1 MHSKHTISMVA
12 AIILILTC
20 LCGCDNTEKKKV
32 FVNKINKVEIITTF
46 IYKGD
51 KVLKQISKNRMY
63 YSDTPKK
70 NKEAFA
76 KSLIPLQQEY
86 RKIKGVED
94 SIVYFDTYA
103 EETVTMNMDELDFDM
118 LTKITEISVT
128 GTKGTGISMKKM
140 QQQMENSGAIEVK

>member
-94 SIVYFDTYA
+94 SIVYFD
-103 EETVTMNMDELDFDM
+103 M
-118 LTKITEISVT
+118 LTKITGISVT

>member
-1 MHSKHTISMVA
+1 
-12 AIILILTC
+12 
-20 LCGCDNTEKKKV
+20 
-32 FVNKINKVEIITTF
+32 
-46 IYKGD
+46 
-51 KVLKQISKNRMY
+51 MY
-63 YSDTPKK
+63 YSDTPGK

-76 KSLIPLQQEY
+76 KNLIPLQQEY

-94 SIVYFDTYA
+94 AIVYFDTYA

-118 LTKITEISVT
+118 LTKTTGISVT